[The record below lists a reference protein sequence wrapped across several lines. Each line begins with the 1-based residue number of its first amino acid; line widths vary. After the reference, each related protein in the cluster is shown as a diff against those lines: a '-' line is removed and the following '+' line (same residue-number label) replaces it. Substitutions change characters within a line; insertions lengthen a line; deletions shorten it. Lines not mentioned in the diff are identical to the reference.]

1 MYKSV
6 LGIQRRDADP
16 YLKLTDVRYFLVS
29 IASIFMVPYSAQIM
43 KRFCIQATFGKSLK
57 DICYIISQPLSSAI
71 LNFLRV

>member
-16 YLKLTDVRYFLVS
+16 YLKLTDVRNVLISLQY
-29 IASIFMVPYSAQIM
+29 FMVPYSAQIM
-43 KRFCIQATFGKSLK
+43 KRLCIQATFGKSLK
-57 DICYIISQPLSSAI
+57 DICYIVSQPLSSAI